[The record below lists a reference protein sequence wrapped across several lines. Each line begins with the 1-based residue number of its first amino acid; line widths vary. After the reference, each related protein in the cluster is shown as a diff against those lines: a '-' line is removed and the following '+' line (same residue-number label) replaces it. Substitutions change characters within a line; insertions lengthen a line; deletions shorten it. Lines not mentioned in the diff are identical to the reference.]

1 MAVALSTT
9 GCSMVTQGKRPI
21 DVTPIPLTPAIWF
34 SPSGM
39 TADVSYQNACHETV
53 AMPMADLLR
62 ASIPNKLTRVFT
74 GVTEKNESEDFLG
87 SDGVVEVGLSVRRV
101 DVVIPKQL
109 PGEYPASATIGLEM
123 VFLARDGAMLFSKR
137 LEGTGHGTIMV
148 SEQSCEVT
156 GLESIVEEAI
166 GSVAEGLAQQMA
178 QSVPIR
184 EYADRRDTWV
194 PLVSHPVSPSDRAL
208 ETDSSADQA
217 ATEEQPTVVAR
228 MVEPAH
234 LSYRAIIRDES
245 RNRVLEPDE
254 SLTLHLEVKN
264 EGRVEADDVVVLVNG
279 KAGLEQVFPSEVL
292 VGSIQPG
299 EIKRLSVTKQVTVP
313 KTDLPGELTLN
324 LRAATPMASIPPP
337 KVFSLVIQSTRD
349 DATAL
354 PDVDEMPPSLASD
367 QQPKAVIIAIG
378 IGTFHEAQ
386 MPVMKYAS
394 HDAAVMA
401 EYLHAIGGVPREQ
414 MRILLDRQGVLQEL
428 EETFDQWLR
437 KRVDAETVLYVFFSG
452 RAVVDSQSGEVLLV
466 PYDGTPFQPGHLYPV
481 TRLKEAVSRL
491 PVRRAILMF
500 DVSLDPS
507 PGADL
512 TTMPSPDWTSGLDE
526 QRKDVEMWMVG
537 NHNLQEAHVSEQGK
551 HGLFTYELLRGLQGL
566 ADLDRDGMVVAG
578 ELCLYARGEVAR
590 VTRQQSGNK
599 QDPLCLPQVGR
610 GAMARIHPIAKG
622 NNPKPAPTAQQSEGP
637 ATDSTQTAPSPMLV
651 GP

>member
-1 MAVALSTT
+1 
-9 GCSMVTQGKRPI
+9 
-21 DVTPIPLTPAIWF
+21 
-34 SPSGM
+34 
-39 TADVSYQNACHETV
+39 
-53 AMPMADLLR
+53 MPMADLLR
-62 ASIPNKLTRVFT
+62 ASVPNKLTRVFT
-74 GVTEKNESEDFLG
+74 GVIAKHESEDFLG

-101 DVVIPKQL
+101 DVVIPKRL
-109 PGEYPASATIGLEM
+109 PGEYSASATIGLEM

-137 LEGTGHGTIMV
+137 LEGTGHGTV
-148 SEQSCEVT
+148 VVPDQSCEVT
-156 GLESIVEEAI
+156 GLEAIVEEAI
-166 GSVAEGLAQQMA
+166 GSVAEGLAQQMV
-178 QSVPIR
+178 QSVQIR

-194 PLVSHPVSPSDRAL
+194 PLVSHPVSPSDRTL
-208 ETDSSADQA
+208 ETDSSANQA
-217 ATEEQPTVVAR
+217 ATEEQPTAIAR

-264 EGRVEADDVVVLVNG
+264 EGRVGADDVVVLVNG

-349 DATAL
+349 DVTAL
-354 PDVDEMPPSLASD
+354 PDVDAMPLSLASD

-378 IGTFHEAQ
+378 IGTFHEDQ

-401 EYLHAIGGVPREQ
+401 EYLHAIGRVPRERI
-414 MRILLDRQGVLQEL
+414 RILLDRQGVKREL

-437 KRVDAETVLYVFFSG
+437 KRADAETVLYVFFSG
-452 RAVVDSQSGEVLLV
+452 RAVVDGQSGEVLLV
-466 PYDGTPFQPGHLYPV
+466 PYDGTPFQPGHLYPL

-551 HGLFTYELLRGLQGL
+551 HGLFTYQLLRGLQGL
-566 ADLDRDGMVVAG
+566 ADLDRDGLVVAG

-599 QDPLCLPQVGR
+599 QDPLCLPPVGR
-610 GAMARIHPIAKG
+610 GAMVRIHPIAKG
-622 NNPKPAPTAQQSEGP
+622 NNPKPPPTAQQSDGP
-637 ATDSTQTAPSPMLV
+637 ATDSTHTVPSPMLV

>member
-1 MAVALSTT
+1 MLVVLSTT
-9 GCSMVTQGKRPI
+9 GCSMLAQEKRPI

-39 TADVSYQNACHETV
+39 TADVSYQNACQETV

-62 ASIPNKLTRVFT
+62 ASVPNKLTRVFT
-74 GVTEKNESEDFLG
+74 GVIAKHESEDFLG

-101 DVVIPKQL
+101 EVVIPKQL

-137 LEGTGHGTIMV
+137 LEGTGHGTV
-148 SEQSCEVT
+148 VVPDQSCEVT
-156 GLESIVEEAI
+156 GLEAIVEEAI

-178 QSVPIR
+178 QSLQIR

-194 PLVSHPVSPSDRAL
+194 PLVSHPVVPSDRAL
-208 ETDSSADQA
+208 ETDSSANQA
-217 ATEEQPTVVAR
+217 ATEEQPTATAR

-324 LRAATPMASIPPP
+324 LRAATPMASMPPP

-349 DATAL
+349 DVTAL

-367 QQPKAVIIAIG
+367 QQPKVVIIAIG
-378 IGTFHEAQ
+378 IGTFHEEQ

-401 EYLHAIGGVPREQ
+401 EYLHAIGGVPRER
-414 MRILLDRQGVLQEL
+414 MRILLDRQGVKREL

-437 KRVDAETVLYVFFSG
+437 KRVDAETALYVFFSG

-466 PYDGTPFQPGHLYPV
+466 PYDGTPFQPGHLYPL

-512 TTMPSPDWTSGLDE
+512 TAMPSPDWTSGLDE

-537 NHNLQEAHVSEQGK
+537 NHNLQEAHVSERGK
-551 HGLFTYELLRGLQGL
+551 HGLFTYQLLRGLQGL
-566 ADLDRDGMVVAG
+566 ADLDRDGLVVAG

-590 VTRQQSGNK
+590 VTRQQSGNM

-610 GAMARIHPIAKG
+610 GAMVRIHPIAKG
-622 NNPKPAPTAQQSEGP
+622 NNPKPPSTAQQSYGP
-637 ATDSTQTAPSPMLV
+637 PTDSTHTVPNPMLV